1 MKSTALIFTAVL
13 VVVLSHVAAAAPEAD
28 LWQFWQ
34 TSNEA
39 NAASIDHSPWQRFLN
54 RYVETDDSGV
64 NLVGYAAVSESDEQ
78 DLRDY
83 VAGLQTLDPRRYS
96 RAEQLAYWI
105 NLYNAAT
112 VDLVLQNP
120 RKRSI
125 LRMG

>member
-54 RYVETDDSGV
+54 RYVETDVRGS
-64 NLVGYAAVSESDEQ
+64 
-78 DLRDY
+78 
-83 VAGLQTLDPRRYS
+83 
-96 RAEQLAYWI
+96 
-105 NLYNAAT
+105 
-112 VDLVLQNP
+112 
-120 RKRSI
+120 K
-125 LRMG
+125 